1 MVDTSRHIVNL
12 FGQMT
17 HLCQDPVASQKL
29 FFKWYKNFH
38 WKCQGHAPEP
48 QRLTLWLSHWDLTQ
62 TVYGILPHQLES
74 LIIFGRWRVWPKSRA
89 TCTVTWSYCR
99 VFFSC
104 SGMCSKLAIVY
115 ASWSISYSRILWYRI
130 CCLQNPKRPRSQCA
144 SFFGWKIVRHSNLFL
159 LEKGC
164 ISMFLIPG
172 PLNIL

>member
-1 MVDTSRHIVNL
+1 MHVIQCHTVLEDVNIKVLFPFFIYQTQNRFWFNTNCIWHPSPSTRIPNHIWSLEGVAQEQGYLHGNL
-12 FGQMT
+12 VLLQ
-17 HLCQDPVASQKL
+17 S
-29 FFKWYKNFH
+29 
-38 WKCQGHAPEP
+38 
-48 QRLTLWLSHWDLTQ
+48 
-62 TVYGILPHQLES
+62 
-74 LIIFGRWRVWPKSRA
+74 
-89 TCTVTWSYCR
+89 
-99 VFFSC
+99 FFSC